1 MVEACL
7 ESTSC
12 NLVVREPAM
21 IAPYQPPPTPY
32 PTPPPIIHLPH
43 LPPRST
49 CICPA
54 KNSVP
59 SILLQQRE
67 VVFSKLK
74 GCNASCYNPL
84 SIESPKKMSHHE
96 WTFAKWKVFSQGFLV
111 SQIYLDLL
119 YVMLGSLV
127 VVMPG
132 WVNKR
137 RNSLDAGEETI
148 KGRGRPLGLQSHL
161 PPGQS
166 GLYYQHPP
174 TNIPLSLHPPN
185 PLRGWCPRQSITEDY
200 QCHLYHHKE
209 TSKTVINSFISGFLS
224 IHNLI
229 HDRWLRWYIVHT
241 TQQFHMV
248 KMRPLCFPLNPNTF
262 TLGKPSWTLL
272 LWHFV
277 GGCISGFS
285 LDLGN
290 VIYLKNKLFKD
301 MNITQHL
308 QIRYD
313 QEEGGGNIG
322 DDDDNDDEETLA
334 RLFLVHGSTQMAR
347 RRQYLA

>member
-74 GCNASCYNPL
+74 GCNTSCYNPL

-111 SQIYLDLL
+111 SQIYLSLL
-119 YVMLGSLV
+119 FVMLGSLV

-174 TNIPLSLHPPN
+174 PNIPPSPLSF
-185 PLRGWCPRQSITEDY
+185 PR
-200 QCHLYHHKE
+200 
-209 TSKTVINSFISGFLS
+209 
-224 IHNLI
+224 IH
-229 HDRWLRWYIVHT
+229 
-241 TQQFHMV
+241 
-248 KMRPLCFPLNPNTF
+248 
-262 TLGKPSWTLL
+262 S
-272 LWHFV
+272 
-277 GGCISGFS
+277 
-285 LDLGN
+285 
-290 VIYLKNKLFKD
+290 
-301 MNITQHL
+301 
-308 QIRYD
+308 
-313 QEEGGGNIG
+313 EGGALVSQSLKTINVTFIIIR
-322 DDDDNDDEETLA
+322 
-334 RLFLVHGSTQMAR
+334 RLQKPP
-347 RRQYLA
+347 